1 MAGGD
6 GEIESIVPGKICKDV
21 IEGAEGEEEAGR

>member
-6 GEIESIVPGKICKDV
+6 GEIVSIVPGKACEDGNQ
-21 IEGAEGEEEAGR
+21 GAEGEEEARR